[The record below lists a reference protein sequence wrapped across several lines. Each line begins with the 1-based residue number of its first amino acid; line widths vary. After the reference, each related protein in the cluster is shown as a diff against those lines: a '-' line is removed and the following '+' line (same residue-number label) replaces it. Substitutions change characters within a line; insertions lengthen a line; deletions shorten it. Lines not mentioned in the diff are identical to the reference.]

1 MPGRSQTASR
11 TLALWLSVAVAAHLA
26 AMSTITA
33 LYSMIHMP
41 DVVAPYVLV
50 FAYAIPAAIGLGRA
64 DQLSPGKAVAF
75 ALLIAA
81 AHAIAFTA
89 TFYLLMGSGE
99 GFTSGNPLWA
109 GGIGGAIG
117 ALVSLIGLGVLG
129 ARWDERTTVLVV
141 GFSGL
146 LALLGGGLTAVFA
159 QGLKYPFTSGL
170 SEAWL
175 YLIWQ
180 VPFSVAIFL
189 MAQAGADPFLTSP
202 KAPS

>member
-1 MPGRSQTASR
+1 MPGRSKPVAR
-11 TLALWLSVAVAAHLA
+11 TLVWWLSVAVAAHFV
-26 AMSTITA
+26 AMSTMTA

-41 DVVAPYVLV
+41 DVAAPYVLA
-50 FAYAIPAAIGLGRA
+50 FAYAIPSAIGLSRA
-64 DQLSPGKAVAF
+64 DQLSPARAVAF

-81 AHAIAFTA
+81 AHAIASTT

-99 GFTSGNPLWA
+99 GFTSGTPLWA

-129 ARWDERTTVLVV
+129 AHWDERTTVLVA

-159 QGLKYPFTSGL
+159 HGLKYPFTSEL
-170 SEAWL
+170 SEACL

-180 VPFSVAIFL
+180 TPFSLAIFL
-189 MAQAGADPFLTSP
+189 MVRARAS
-202 KAPS
+202 